1 MFYHMMRLQCFTFS
15 WPHSSLV
22 NLVGITF
29 LPSLPFG
36 SGYFKLFFPC
46 FSSYL
51 FLSATRSVPALR
63 SRLRPSDLVSVN
75 CYAFHLRLSLCG
87 SAFLCCEVGNG
98 PLPPSAW
105 IFSSLLS
112 KSLIQPLQ
120 SVTPSVIPFLNII
133 GLLLHWLHLLLPQ
146 NLFLLYFQKQKS
158 LFTAVM

>member
-1 MFYHMMRLQCFTFS
+1 MVFYHMMRLQCFTFS

-51 FLSATRSVPALR
+51 FLSATRSVPTLR

-112 KSLIQPLQ
+112 KSL
-120 SVTPSVIPFLNII
+120 T
-133 GLLLHWLHLLLPQ
+133 
-146 NLFLLYFQKQKS
+146 S
-158 LFTAVM
+158 LFRV